1 MDDYVNRLEQQQH
14 SKNNGGNGTTEYTRT
29 PLLYLIGGF
38 IILGVRENKGPLL
51 LTWINFNPSKGKYS
65 HAR

>member
-14 SKNNGGNGTTEYTRT
+14 SKNNGGNGTTEYTR
-29 PLLYLIGGF
+29 
-38 IILGVRENKGPLL
+38 ENKGPLL